1 MNITQRLLLCLCVWC
16 LSCCTPYQST
26 VVVVATPAC
35 GALALPNNAL
45 TCDLITDNQYLLRG
59 NDAQAIIYGDVAF
72 SVNGTLWITIDANTL
87 RLAVLA
93 GNSVVSAH
101 ESTRILSSGSQLV
114 VTLNSDKPLDEPI
127 PLEQPDISPAILA
140 ILPSDFVLPAPIAPP
155 PSYTARPSITPSAT
169 PLSLTDIAIG
179 TATPQATVCAPRL
192 DWSGRYTIRRG
203 DLLSQIARQYGLT
216 LTELQEGNCISDP
229 NRIPVGLTLN
239 VPSDVTLE
247 PSATLTL
254 EATLTPSAVAFR
266 ADKTTLKVG
275 ECTTLRWDVFN
286 ISAVFIEESAT
297 TGNNLVQVCPLV
309 TTSYT
314 LRVVYP
320 DGTQT
325 THLVKI
331 DVAP

>member
-1 MNITQRLLLCLCVWC
+1 M
-16 LSCCTPYQST
+16 
-26 VVVVATPAC
+26 
-35 GALALPNNAL
+35 
-45 TCDLITDNQYLLRG
+45 CDLITDNQYLLRG
-59 NDAQAIIYGDVAF
+59 NDAQAIVYGDVAF
-72 SVNGTLWITIDANTL
+72 SVNGILWITVDTNTL

-93 GNSVVSAH
+93 GSSVVSAR
-101 ESTRILSSGSQLV
+101 ESTRILASGAQLV
-114 VTLNSDKPLDEPI
+114 ITLNSDELLGDPI
-127 PLEQPDISPAILA
+127 PLEQQDINEAILA
-140 ILPSDFVLPAPIAPP
+140 ILPRDFAPPAPIAPP
-155 PSYTARPSITPSAT
+155 FSYTARPSITTSPT

-192 DWSGRYTIRRG
+192 DWSGRYTVRRG
-203 DLLSQIARQYGLT
+203 DLLSQIARQYGLS
-216 LTELQEGNCISDP
+216 LTELQDGNCISDP

-239 VPSDVTLE
+239 IPSDVTLE

-266 ADKTTLKVG
+266 ADKTTLKTG

-325 THLVKI
+325 THLVKV
-331 DVAP
+331 DVTP